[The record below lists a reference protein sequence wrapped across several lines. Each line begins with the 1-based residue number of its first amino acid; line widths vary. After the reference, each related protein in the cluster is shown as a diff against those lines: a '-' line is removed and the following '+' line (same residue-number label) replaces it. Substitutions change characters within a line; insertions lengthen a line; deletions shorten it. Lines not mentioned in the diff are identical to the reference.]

1 MSDGGGQ
8 VSVMTRSTTPPGLRA
23 DGRGAEAA
31 SPAKRRIVVVT
42 AALAVAAVMLLA
54 GLWGLQAD
62 RSGDESAGT
71 APAGWVDVPGGWLTV
86 REVSDRAV
94 NHKGMP
100 GMQTMPDPDPV
111 PEGFVRLTVDLSL
124 AARDETLRWKP
135 ADFTV
140 EGDGIGVVRPHRAQ
154 LGDGVVPE
162 GSQVAGG
169 LTFDVPKKAENLT
182 LDFRDAGS
190 VPLELPTGHASPSGS
205 STGHPDGQHG
215 GGPDDQHEE

>member
-1 MSDGGGQ
+1 
-8 VSVMTRSTTPPGLRA
+8 MTRSTTPPRLRA
-23 DGRGAEAA
+23 DERGEEAA

-42 AALAVAAVMLLA
+42 AALAVAVAMLLA
-54 GLWGLQAD
+54 GIWGLRAD
-62 RSGDESAGT
+62 RSGDDQAGT

-86 REVSDRAV
+86 RQVSDRAV

-111 PEGFVRLTVDLSL
+111 PEGYVRLTVDLSL

-140 EGDGIGVVRPHRAQ
+140 EGDGVGVVRPHRAQ

-162 GSQVAGG
+162 GAQVAGG
-169 LTFDVPKKAENLT
+169 LTFDVPKKATHLT
-182 LDFRDAGS
+182 LDFRDTGS
-190 VPLELPTGHASPSGS
+190 VPLELPSAHASPSGS
-205 STGHPDGQHG
+205 ATGHTDGPH
-215 GGPDDQHEE
+215 DDQSHEE